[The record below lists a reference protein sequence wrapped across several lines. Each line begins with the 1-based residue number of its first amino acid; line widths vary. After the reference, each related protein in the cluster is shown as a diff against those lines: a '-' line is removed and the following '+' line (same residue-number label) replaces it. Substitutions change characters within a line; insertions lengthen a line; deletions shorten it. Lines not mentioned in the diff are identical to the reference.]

1 MDILLI
7 GIILIV
13 GIILIEVS
21 KHIFT
26 RTILKFIIILII
38 GLIVFFSVLSTL
50 DQEVIKNTD
59 NEYIQTGASIIEEV
73 NEKPLIIDVKENAKS
88 FFMDIKEK
96 IMNKEWLRKFY
107 KEHITSYFIGGPS
120 RWQIM
125 IKDIQNSF

>member
-88 FFMDIKEK
+88 FFMDIKET
-96 IMNKEWLRKFY
+96 IMNKE
-107 KEHITSYFIGGPS
+107 
-120 RWQIM
+120 
-125 IKDIQNSF
+125 